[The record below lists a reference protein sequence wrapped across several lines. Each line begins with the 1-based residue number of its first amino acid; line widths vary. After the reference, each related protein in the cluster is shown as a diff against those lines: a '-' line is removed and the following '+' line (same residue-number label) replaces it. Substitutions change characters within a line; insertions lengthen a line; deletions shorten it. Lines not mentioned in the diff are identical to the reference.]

1 MPTSAIQSVAIAL
14 RSTADPRV
22 VAAALTGC
30 SLNFG
35 PTAKQFRASGAGLI
49 IAGVLLTALVVGFFM
64 VLCHRKKQ
72 RTFMVGQ
79 PPPGVVGMTY
89 MNPTQQPMPMA
100 PPMYAPQ
107 YAQQQQPQYAQPGYA
122 QPQAQYVQPQP
133 YGQQPQYAQPQQ
145 YGQAR
150 AGCAV
155 LARAWEARR

>member
-1 MPTSAIQSVAIAL
+1 MPISAIQSVAIAL
-14 RSTADPRV
+14 RSTSDPRV

-49 IAGVLLTALVVGFFM
+49 IAGVLLTALVVSFFL

-107 YAQQQQPQYAQPGYA
+107 YAQQQQPQYAPQQPQYAQPGYA
-122 QPQAQYVQPQP
+122 QPQAQ
-133 YGQQPQYAQPQQ
+133 
-145 YGQAR
+145 
-150 AGCAV
+150 
-155 LARAWEARR
+155 